1 MSIIRYFLMSI
12 VSSLLLTSCGSS
24 QKIITQKPQPE
35 VVSEEIIE
43 KETSFFSLPIAIS
56 LQEVENQ
63 VNKSMTGLL
72 FNDDDLTKDQV
83 KIKVWKDGDIKI
95 VQEKNQVKIVFPIR
109 SEGTYNYK
117 LDNFGLKINGEKD
130 FRLSGTFTFLSTVG
144 LTNWQ
149 LKTKTTIHEVDW
161 KEPPNIQLAG
171 KKLSIEFL
179 VNASLRMFK
188 EDIEKL
194 IDAALLENLNFKPQ
208 VLDALENIA
217 KPVLLNE
224 VYQTYFQM
232 MPIELY
238 ATNATLAQNKVK
250 IQMGLKCTME
260 TKVGSPNKAVFDKKK
275 VVLKTVEKMPS
286 KIAANMVVVSTY
298 DEASKIIT
306 QNFKG
311 QKIGEGSKKIIIEE
325 VQLWQQSGKL
335 IVDLKVSG
343 NLNGHLYLA
352 GFPMYNAQTKEIFF
366 DQLNY
371 VLDTKNVLHRSANWL
386 LKGTFLAA
394 IRENCRYSIQ
404 KELLKSKDQLDFFLN
419 NYQPQKGIQ
428 INGKTGEIAF
438 KRITLT
444 NTGLAAFLGV
454 EGEAKIEIN
463 GLE

>member
-1 MSIIRYFLMSI
+1 
-12 VSSLLLTSCGSS
+12 
-24 QKIITQKPQPE
+24 
-35 VVSEEIIE
+35 
-43 KETSFFSLPIAIS
+43 
-56 LQEVENQ
+56 
-63 VNKSMTGLL
+63 
-72 FNDDDLTKDQV
+72 
-83 KIKVWKDGDIKI
+83 
-95 VQEKNQVKIVFPIR
+95 
-109 SEGTYNYK
+109 
-117 LDNFGLKINGEKD
+117 
-130 FRLSGTFTFLSTVG
+130 
-144 LTNWQ
+144 
-149 LKTKTTIHEVDW
+149 
-161 KEPPNIQLAG
+161 
-171 KKLSIEFL
+171 
-179 VNASLRMFK
+179 
-188 EDIEKL
+188 
-194 IDAALLENLNFKPQ
+194 
-208 VLDALENIA
+208 
-217 KPVLLNE
+217 
-224 VYQTYFQM
+224 
-232 MPIELY
+232 
-238 ATNATLAQNKVK
+238 
-250 IQMGLKCTME
+250 
-260 TKVGSPNKAVFDKKK
+260 
-275 VVLKTVEKMPS
+275 
-286 KIAANMVVVSTY
+286 MVVVSTY

-325 VQLWQQSGKL
+325 VQLWQQNGKL

-343 NLNGHLYLA
+343 NLNGHIYLA

-438 KRITLT
+438 KRIALT